1 MSRYAKNDARRVG
14 RFLNSGI
21 PGHAFYLL
29 ATKLG
34 GYAWEKAGMIWYRAL
49 SGWLARFIAS
59 ASHFP
64 PARRHAG
71 EAIQPM

>member
-49 SGWLARFIAS
+49 SSKAVTPGALDSEIAERITGDGS
-59 ASHFP
+59 GGF
-64 PARRHAG
+64 
-71 EAIQPM
+71 Q